1 MPRRAR
7 DGWRGW
13 HPGAL
18 AATYMGLT
26 REAGSRH
33 QALGARGPP
42 LTLFGLSPLEGD
54 PRGEGP
60 VINPISRTCL
70 AQTSRGKQVADEE
83 GRVVRAGRNLAGE
96 ALPWPGFLGLE
107 SSLGNPTGDRR
118 QLCLLTF

>member
-54 PRGEGP
+54 PRGKGP

-83 GRVVRAGRNLAGE
+83 GRGQECSKRGAQR
-96 ALPWPGFLGLE
+96 
-107 SSLGNPTGDRR
+107 SLVQAEPPPSD
-118 QLCLLTF
+118 

>member
-33 QALGARGPP
+33 RPP
-42 LTLFGLSPLEGD
+42 SHPVSPLEGD
-54 PRGEGP
+54 PSGEGP

-70 AQTSRGKQVADEE
+70 VQTSRGKQVADEE
-83 GRVVRAGRNLAGE
+83 GKGQECSKFGAQRNLVQAE
-96 ALPWPGFLGLE
+96 PLP
-107 SSLGNPTGDRR
+107 SD
-118 QLCLLTF
+118 